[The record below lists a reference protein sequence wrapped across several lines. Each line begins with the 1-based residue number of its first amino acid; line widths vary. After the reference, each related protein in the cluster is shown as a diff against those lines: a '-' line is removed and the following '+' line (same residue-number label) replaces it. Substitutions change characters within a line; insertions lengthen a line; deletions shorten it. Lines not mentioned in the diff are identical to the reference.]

1 MRRRLLVS
9 TLAVVVV
16 AVVALAVPLAVLAAR
31 QVHTDFAVRLQQQA
45 DGVAVAVGERLEDH
59 EPIAPS
65 RLAALAPG
73 RRVTVVARGGLSY
86 VAGPDLDGDTKQA
99 TAAAET
105 VTVTV
110 TASTHDED
118 ERVSAVIAVVG
129 MLVAISA
136 FVAVGMTLVQANRLA
151 APMIALARQA
161 RMLGEGHFD
170 TEAGQFGLPEADDVS
185 RVLAGSGR
193 RIGELVDRQRQFA
206 RDAAHQLRSPL
217 TAIGLRL
224 EEIAT
229 ADVPEQVRD
238 DAESA
243 LAQVDRLAT
252 VVTVLLARAR
262 GDASRPRPVQV
273 GELLDELDR
282 HWGPI
287 ADRRGRALVIMRP
300 AGSAAATTTTSG
312 KPASGST
319 ALVGLVG
326 LANRDHLGQA
336 LAVLL
341 ENAVR
346 HGAGTIRIRTVQD
359 GTDVRIEVG
368 DEGAGIPEERVP
380 SLFIRGLGAARQDAE
395 GAGIGLFLARALVE
409 ADGGRLELTRRSP
422 PVFAV
427 SIPAVSAP
435 VR

>member
-1 MRRRLLVS
+1 MVVMRRRLLVS

-105 VTVTV
+105 GTVTV
-110 TASTHDED
+110 TASAHDED

-282 HWGPI
+282 RWGPI

-300 AGSAAATTTTSG
+300 TRSAAATTTTSG

-319 ALVGLVG
+319 ALVGLVGLVG

-409 ADGGRLELTRRSP
+409 AAWS
-422 PVFAV
+422 
-427 SIPAVSAP
+427 
-435 VR
+435 